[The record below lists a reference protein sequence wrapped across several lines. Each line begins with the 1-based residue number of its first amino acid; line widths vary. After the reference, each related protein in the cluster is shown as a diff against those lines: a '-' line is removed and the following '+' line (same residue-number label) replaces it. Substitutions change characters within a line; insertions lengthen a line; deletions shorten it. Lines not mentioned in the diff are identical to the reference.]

1 MISSKGHNALL
12 FCGLWKHSRKPSP
25 PGQLSAWKDGVRP
38 VTDRQLASAHSKSE
52 NMATNKQAQ
61 PPAEKELW
69 STPWPVG
76 RQPLQLELGD
86 LSLVITRL
94 SHEWQLAYQW
104 SRRGNSGGFSC
115 AYREAAPEYDGSLDR
130 IAMESMTDTL
140 TLQPALAD
148 RPVVVRP
155 YSAMTIPG
163 RNRITLYVST
173 PLWLIVEFSPDVRKE
188 LPMQQLSE
196 TWMGSVTGQGELCY
210 GSHTHARLDKQLLL
224 KRPFRALS
232 PITIH
237 NKNVESLTLERLSI
251 PTPFLSLYEAVDQ
264 LITEPVTIAMDSEKH
279 QGVVEIGRITD
290 LPLLVSPRNR
300 ADRGILVS
308 AWENLF
314 A

>member
-1 MISSKGHNALL
+1 
-12 FCGLWKHSRKPSP
+12 
-25 PGQLSAWKDGVRP
+25 
-38 VTDRQLASAHSKSE
+38 
-52 NMATNKQAQ
+52 MAENKQGQ
-61 PPAEKELW
+61 SPTRKKLW

-86 LSLVITRL
+86 LSLVIARL
-94 SHEWQLAYQW
+94 KHEWQLNYQW
-104 SRRGNSGGFSC
+104 SHRGNSGGFSC
-115 AYREAAPEYDGSLDR
+115 EYREAAPELDGSLDR
-130 IAMESMTDTL
+130 IAMESMTGTL
-140 TLQPALAD
+140 TLKPALAD

-173 PLWLIVEFSPDVRKE
+173 PLWLTVEFAPGLRKE
-188 LPMQQLSE
+188 LPLQQLSD

-210 GSHTHARLDKQLLL
+210 GSHTHARLDKELLL

-251 PTPFLSLYEAVDQ
+251 PTPFLSLYDEGDQ
-264 LITEPVTIAMDSEKH
+264 LVTEPVTIAMDSEKH
-279 QGVVEIGRITD
+279 QGVVEISHLTD
-290 LPLLVSPRNR
+290 TPLLASPRKR
-300 ADRGILVS
+300 TDRGILVS